1 MIKKNKKIKNEVVV
15 VKHYATEELQE
26 ILTAY
31 GNYGYKLIS
40 AIMAKNEYDI
50 EAMYLFF
57 TKEEDNK

>member
-1 MIKKNKKIKNEVVV
+1 MIKKIKKIKNEVVV

-26 ILTAY
+26 ILTGY

-50 EAMYLFF
+50 EVMYLFF